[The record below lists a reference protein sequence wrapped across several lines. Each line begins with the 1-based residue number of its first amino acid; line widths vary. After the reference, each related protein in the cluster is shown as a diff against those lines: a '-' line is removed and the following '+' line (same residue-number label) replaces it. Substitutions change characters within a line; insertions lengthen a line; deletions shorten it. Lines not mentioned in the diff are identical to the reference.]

1 MTRELQIGSA
11 GRQWPF
17 SRGLVA
23 EALLNAGASPELSAA
38 VARRVEAQLRAA
50 RQVSVSADE
59 LKDVVI
65 EVARTVGTPELAQ
78 TVAAQIAP
86 FEDIMVVTKKRALP
100 FSRGVLARSLE
111 DTGLPT
117 REAYKAASHIDLM
130 LRQQGVRTLSAA
142 AMDEVTEH
150 SLSELYGEE
159 LRQTYRFLREN
170 QGRLGVVGSGG
181 EAPTPFSKGILTQSL
196 LAAGVPPDS
205 ARKVAR
211 TTQKQLRGAED
222 RLIERRAV
230 RDKVEQLL
238 ESEVGPEVAA
248 RYRLLQVIRHPP
260 RPLVI
265 LLGGVSGTGKSYL
278 AAEIAYRLG
287 IARVVSTDSIR
298 EVMRSM
304 VSPALLPTLHA
315 STFNAWEALADP
327 NAPMPE
333 HPTTEALLSGFREQV
348 QQVSVGLDAVVRR
361 SIEEGMSVVLEGV
374 HLVPGYLSAQ
384 RGAIVIPMLI
394 TLPDEQ
400 EHRHHFQ
407 SRDTQT
413 SHSRPLHRYMR
424 YFEEIRAMQRD
435 LEDLAARLGVPTLDS
450 VSLDESAD
458 QAVDVVMSRVLA
470 ELSAN
475 ERRELLGQE
484 ESLLAAKAQLS
495 AGTPAGVAAPAPED

>member
-1 MTRELQIGSA
+1 VTRELQIGSA

-23 EALLNAGASPELSAA
+23 EALLNAGATPELSAA
-38 VARRVEAQLRAA
+38 VARRVEAQLRASRRLA
-50 RQVSVSADE
+50 VSAEE
-59 LKDVVI
+59 LKAVVV
-65 EVARTVGTPELAQ
+65 EVARAVGSAGLAETVGAQ
-78 TVAAQIAP
+78 TAP
-86 FEDIMVVTKKRALP
+86 FEDIMVVSKKRALP

-117 REAYKAASHIDLM
+117 REAYEAASRIDLS
-130 LRQQGVRTLSAA
+130 LRQQGVRSLSVAA
-142 AMDEVTEH
+142 IDEVIEH

-159 LRQTYRFLREN
+159 WRQTYRFLREN
-170 QGRLGVVGSGG
+170 RGRLGVVGSSG

-222 RLIERRAV
+222 RVIERRAV

-238 ESEVGPEVAA
+238 ETEVGPEVAA

-327 NAPMPE
+327 NAPRPE
-333 HPTTEALLSGFREQV
+333 HPSTEALLSGFREQV

-374 HLVPGYLSAQ
+374 HLVPGYLSA
-384 RGAIVIPMLI
+384 RHGAIVIPLLI

-400 EHRHHFQ
+400 EHRHHFE
-407 SRDTQT
+407 SRDIQT
-413 SHSRPLHRYMR
+413 SQSRPLHRYMR

-458 QAVDVVMSRVLA
+458 QAVDVVMARVLVELTA
-470 ELSAN
+470 E
-475 ERRELLGQE
+475 ERRELLGQQELLLEAKTRVRTGKAVKVEVPTLE
-484 ESLLAAKAQLS
+484 E
-495 AGTPAGVAAPAPED
+495 